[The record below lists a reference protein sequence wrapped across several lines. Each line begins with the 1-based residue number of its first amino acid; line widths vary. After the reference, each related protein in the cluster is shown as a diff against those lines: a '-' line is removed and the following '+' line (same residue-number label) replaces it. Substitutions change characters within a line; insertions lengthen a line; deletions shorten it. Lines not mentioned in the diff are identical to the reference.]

1 MLNIRGLHIDLTG
14 LLVIH
19 SKVNPLDLIKNLEV
33 NTVSILRCEY
43 GVDKQNVS
51 QLEIWRGTSA
61 DKMSPL
67 ATTTAN
73 SSEDKTVASNTKY
86 LYKVRTCTFSGGC
99 SYFSYMDLRTVAD
112 APQNLRASILAIH
125 FSGATKTVD
134 ISLAWDNTFPNRNY
148 YLERA
153 TSTQGP
159 FELIERL
166 KKWRSKASCRTSWT
180 VDSVSYVDLYN

>member
-33 NTVSILRCEY
+33 NTVSILRSEY
-43 GVDKQNVS
+43 EVDKQNVS

-73 SSEDKTVASNTKY
+73 SSEINTDPKLKGTPNNDLWQDNWATCPDGY
-86 LYKVRTCTFSGGC
+86 LMSGVSLGGVQC
-99 SYFSYMDLRTVAD
+99 SKLTI
-112 APQNLRASILAIH
+112 P
-125 FSGATKTVD
+125 
-134 ISLAWDNTFPNRNY
+134 
-148 YLERA
+148 
-153 TSTQGP
+153 
-159 FELIERL
+159 ELINYE
-166 KKWRSKASCRTSWT
+166 
-180 VDSVSYVDLYN
+180 